1 MPCPLLIPFEAH
13 RVTNE
18 TFRWFSEAR
27 FHPSGTKVIATK
39 RYTSGRSLGAGE
51 GWEYSV
57 PSVSALRE
65 GLASTIEAGSGV
77 RRVSRSLP
85 RGWTSQQYGDQQI
98 GPEQLIWNGD
108 DSIIYSKDVVDPS
121 EFTYSGGEVP
131 LLSAHVPYF
140 PRTDLYFGVTRCSQG
155 YICYIRAQSHLWHNQ
170 DFSGCISRRCKSS
183 RAVSRSTHSCI
194 CTPC

>member
-1 MPCPLLIPFEAH
+1 MIPREAH

-18 TFRWFSEAR
+18 TFRFFSEAR

-57 PSVSALRE
+57 PSVSALRQ
-65 GLASTIEAGSGV
+65 GLTSTIEPGSGV
-77 RRVSRSLP
+77 RRVSRELP
-85 RGWTSQQYGDQQI
+85 LGWTSQEYGNQQI

-108 DSIIYSKDVVDPS
+108 DSIIYSKDVADS
-121 EFTYSGGEVP
+121 STFTYSKGEVFCFLHP
-131 LLSAHVPYF
+131 SKNLTFVSVP
-140 PRTDLYFGVTRCSQG
+140 RCSLG
-155 YICYIRAQSHLWHNQ
+155 YIFYIRAQSHLCHDQN
-170 DFSGCISRRCKSS
+170 FGVCSPRRRKPS
-183 RAVSRSTHSCI
+183 RAVSRSTHPCI

>member
-1 MPCPLLIPFEAH
+1 MLISREAH

-39 RYTSGRSLGAGE
+39 RYTSSRSLGAGE

-57 PSVSALRE
+57 PSLSALRE
-65 GLASTIEAGSGV
+65 GLPSIIEAGSGI

-85 RGWTSQQYGDQQI
+85 RGWTSQEYNNQQI

-108 DSIIYSKDVVDPS
+108 DSIIYSKDVMDASV
-121 EFTYSGGEVP
+121 FAYSKGE
-131 LLSAHVPYF
+131 F
-140 PRTDLYFGVTRCSQG
+140 PR
-155 YICYIRAQSHLWHNQ
+155 
-170 DFSGCISRRCKSS
+170 FSMY
-183 RAVSRSTHSCI
+183 TL
-194 CTPC
+194 P